1 MKNQHSPP
9 SQFVVCLGNS
19 GNEASLEVGK
29 LYEVISDEEAIR
41 HGYLR
46 VIDESGEDYWHA
58 ADMFYRI
65 EIPNELATTLH
76 GIYQAA

>member
-1 MKNQHSPP
+1 MSNQHES
-9 SQFVVCLGNS
+9 STRFAVCLNNS

-29 LYEVISDEEAIR
+29 LYQVLPDEEAVR

-58 ADMFYRI
+58 AEMFYLI
-65 EIPNELATTLH
+65 ELPQELAITLR